1 MIGVLALQGAFT
13 EHEKVLDKLGVSWC
27 ELRNRSDLKLPI
39 EGLILPGGES
49 TVQGKLLRELDMFTP
64 LQNMLKD
71 GLPVLGTCA
80 GLILLAEKQSE
91 STVSH
96 LATLPVT
103 VRRNGYGRQLG
114 SFTTAGFYEG
124 IGEFPMTFIRA
135 PYVEEAEDGV
145 KITVA
150 VNGKIVGVEY
160 KNQIGVAFHP
170 ELTEDLSVHKRFL
183 NLVLQRC
190 VN

>member
-183 NLVLQRC
+183 NLVQRC